1 MNSGGY
7 RRTLRRKGF
16 KAFLCAQFLG
26 AFSDNVY
33 KMVVSLLAAD
43 LAIESGAGSGYLSLA
58 LFVFTVPFLLFSGY
72 AGYAAD
78 VYSKSTV
85 LIVAKSFEILAMIL
99 ATAALVQGTM
109 FFLLLVLFLTAVQS
123 TFFSPAKYGILPE
136 VFPTAD
142 LSRANGVLEMTTFLA
157 IIAGTSTGAWLFA
170 VWKEQLVWV
179 GGVLVGVALV
189 GTLACLGIPRV
200 APSGALKPFRLNPW
214 SEIGRGVARIIE
226 VASLRVAIIGIS
238 YFWFMGA
245 LLHMAIILLGKEM
258 MALGDIHV
266 GLLIAFLGIGIGIGT
281 VAAGWLSG
289 DRVELGL
296 VPAGAAGVG
305 MFLVLLYMV
314 PHVYPAVGLL
324 LLALGISSG
333 FFIVPLDA
341 HLQARSGEEEKG
353 TLIGSS
359 NFFNMGGVIL
369 ASGALWTFRDVLDTD
384 ADSILLVFGLL
395 TIIATVVVLAMH
407 REVLTSFLASWARLS
422 RYENR

>member
-1 MNSGGY
+1 MGSGGY
-7 RRTLRRKGF
+7 KRTLRRKGF
-16 KAFLCAQFLG
+16 RAFLGAQFLG

-43 LAIESGAGSGYLSLA
+43 LAIEAGTGSGYLSLA

-72 AGYAAD
+72 AGYLAD

-85 LIVAKSFEILAMIL
+85 LIIAKSSEILAMIL
-99 ATAALVQGTM
+99 ATLALFYGTIV
-109 FFLLLVLFLTAVQS
+109 FLLVVLFLTAVQS

-136 VFPTAD
+136 IFPSAD

-170 VWKEQLVWV
+170 AWKGELVWV
-179 GGVLVGVALV
+179 GAILVGVAVL
-189 GTLACLGIPRV
+189 GTLACFGIPRV
-200 APSGALKPFRLNPW
+200 KPSGADRAFSFNPW
-214 SEIGRGVARIIE
+214 NEIGRGLGRIVQ
-226 VASLRVAIIGIS
+226 VASVRIAIIGIS

-245 LLHMAIILLGKEM
+245 LLHMVIILLGKEM
-258 MALGDIHV
+258 MALDDTQV
-266 GLLIAFLGIGIGIGT
+266 GLLIAFLGIGIGVGT

-296 VPAGAAGVG
+296 VPVGAAGVG
-305 MFLVLLYMV
+305 VFLVLLYWV
-314 PHVYPAVGLL
+314 PHVYPVVGLL
-324 LLALGISSG
+324 LAGVGMSSG

-341 HLQARSGEEEKG
+341 HLQERSGEEEKG

-369 ASGALWTFRDVLDTD
+369 ASGTLWTFRDLLDT
-384 ADSILLVFGLL
+384 APDSILLVLGMLTAVATLL
-395 TIIATVVVLAMH
+395 ILAIYQEVRAALVAWWFRH
-407 REVLTSFLASWARLS
+407 R
-422 RYENR
+422 